1 MTPLID
7 LQGVSKRY
15 RLRRSGDLKAR
26 FLSRMHGR
34 GRGHDDLWALRDVSF
49 TVGHG
54 ESVGLIG
61 RNGSGKSTLL
71 KLIAGIHRPTSGRVL
86 VQRDIQIG
94 TLIELGIG
102 FHMELS
108 GRENVQLNAAIHGLT
123 AAEIAAIYPAVVE
136 YSGLRDFM
144 DVQLKNYS
152 SGMQMRLAFAVAA
165 NLDPEL
171 LLLDEIFA
179 VGDEEFQKQCRRTIE
194 QFLADGK
201 TILFVSHSASAVLDI
216 CRRVC
221 LLEHGRVIFDGPAS
235 EGLAAYQRLIM
246 TPPTPIGSESA
257 PPIAV
262 SGDAAHRL
270 AFLRE
275 QGLARDRWVLEIGQG
290 ALTPGL
296 RDLVD
301 AGRHFVCA
309 AHPTVELLG
318 LPPIDVAITDAAFAE
333 LSNEWMGP
341 LVVTVIR
348 ALAPRGRFFATY
360 YGERINLEQLAAI
373 ARTAGGTVE
382 PVDTW
387 TSVDGQHMAVFTRA
401 APA

>member
-1 MTPLID
+1 MAPLID
-7 LQGVSKRY
+7 LQDVSKRY

-26 FLSRMHGR
+26 MLGR
-34 GRGHDDLWALRDVSF
+34 LRAQAHDHDDLWALRDVSF
-49 TVGHG
+49 SVGHG

-86 VQRDIQIG
+86 VERDMQIG

-102 FHMELS
+102 FHLELS
-108 GRENVQLNAAIHGLT
+108 GRENVSLNAAIHGLS
-123 AAEIAAIYPAVVE
+123 AAQIADIYPAVVE

-144 DVQLKNYS
+144 DVQLKSYS

-165 NLDPEL
+165 NLDPDV

-194 QFLADGK
+194 QFLAAGK
-201 TILFVSHSASAVLDI
+201 TILFVSHSAAAVLDI

-221 LLEHGRVIFDGPAS
+221 LLEHGRLLFDGPAS

-246 TPPTPIGSESA
+246 TPPTPIGRAETAPTTLSE
-257 PPIAV
+257 
-262 SGDAAHRL
+262 DAAERI

-275 QGLARDRWVLEIGQG
+275 QGLARDGHVLEVGRG
-290 ALTPGL
+290 TLTPGL
-296 RDLVD
+296 QSLVD
-301 AGRHFVCA
+301 PGRHFVCA
-309 AHPTVELLG
+309 ADPNVELFG
-318 LPPIDVAITDAAFAE
+318 LPPIDVAIADGSFAE

-341 LVVTVIR
+341 LVLSVIR
-348 ALAPRGRFFATY
+348 ALAPQGRFFATY
-360 YGERINLEQLAAI
+360 YEQRIGLEQLGAI
-373 ARTAGGTVE
+373 AQVAGGTAGA
-382 PVDTW
+382 
-387 TSVDGQHMAVFTRA
+387 VDGWRSSGGQRMVVFTRA
-401 APA
+401 AS